1 MRSLRCLLA
10 CTMFVASASALG
22 AADEDW
28 LEAQMAL
35 AMSAAASWKLDRPEV
50 VITDSQHVEVAGDG
64 RIFIGSPLV
73 TRLRQ
78 LENGEQVTRFLL
90 LHEIRHVVQKKQRR
104 AASSPELECD
114 SDYFAV
120 LAMVRE
126 LLTKSTTVTRNKDL
140 SAAIAMQGLAAS
152 AGALALTSSSESHLS
167 ARERFAAGAFAT
179 WRALHEYLTSPDLVS
194 LRAYN
199 EVRNRSKGFVA
210 PADLDVEAWV
220 ADFCAAATRRSRI
233 SSLWMPIAKS
243 TLVTGTPDGVSYFGE
258 ETEIENQSDRAMRLR
273 AWPLMGLRIT
283 TQPDNFQ
290 GAAAVSA
297 DYFDI
302 TIPAKSK
309 VKANYRTYYPGKTP
323 EGMELF
329 AWASASEW
337 LIATAQSVGERLE
350 PPHCA
355 RNWKSP
361 TDPLIAGLYQFILRS
376 GSVAGRKFEGVLGP
390 LKFPDLPVNSALTY
404 YTWATPPA
412 GVSAERSY
420 IVLSSG
426 RTSGLLSLLETSD
439 LTKAKATFAEHVQ
452 AFRQA
457 CAASGQNMR
466 EKSEADGSSSLTV
479 DYLTLSSEA
488 TLYLSVE
495 RDRERPAS
503 APTYSVSWSIRP
515 KE

>member
-1 MRSLRCLLA
+1 ML
-10 CTMFVASASALG
+10 VVSASAFG
-22 AADEDW
+22 ATDKDW
-28 LEAQMAL
+28 LEAQMAS

-64 RIFIGSPLV
+64 RIFIGSPLI

-90 LHEIRHVVQKKQRR
+90 LHEIRHVMQKKQRR

-120 LAMVRE
+120 LVMARE
-126 LLTKSTTVTRNKDL
+126 SLAKSTTVTRNKDL

-167 ARERFAAGAFAT
+167 TRERFAAGAFAT

-194 LRAYN
+194 LKAYT

-210 PADLDVEAWV
+210 PADLDAEAWV
-220 ADFCAAATRRSRI
+220 ADFCAAATRRSKI
-233 SSLWMPIAKS
+233 SSLWMPTTNS
-243 TLVTGTPDGVSYFGE
+243 TLVTDTPDGVNYFRE
-258 ETEIENQSDRAMRLR
+258 EAEIENQSDRAMRLR
-273 AWPLMGLRIT
+273 AWPVMGLRNT
-283 TQPDNFQ
+283 TQADNFE
-290 GAAAVSA
+290 GAAVVSA
-297 DYFDI
+297 DYFDV

-309 VKANYRTYYPGKTP
+309 VKANFRTYYPGKKP
-323 EGMELF
+323 ESMELF
-329 AWASASEW
+329 AWTSASEW

-355 RNWKSP
+355 RGWRSP
-361 TDPLIAGLYQFILRS
+361 TDPRIAALYQFILRS
-376 GSVAGRKFEGVLGP
+376 GAVAGRKFEGVLGP
-390 LKFPDLPVNSALTY
+390 LKYPDLPVGSALTY
-404 YTWATPPA
+404 YTWASPPA
-412 GVSAERSY
+412 DVSAESSY
-420 IVLSSG
+420 IIVLSSG
-426 RTSGLLSLLETSD
+426 RTSGLLSLLETPD
-439 LTKAKATFAEHVQ
+439 LAKAKAKFAEHVQ

-457 CAASGQNMR
+457 CAASGQNLR
-466 EKSEADGSSSLTV
+466 EKSEADGRSSLTV

-495 RDRERPAS
+495 RDRKQPAS